1 MFDFWQ
7 FIIDWKASVGSTLCD
22 EMLTAPT
29 FQRVKKEVDFVD
41 LRSNFKLSIILPTQN
56 SKSIWI
62 ARRKE
67 DDIQLVNM
75 MLLWT
80 AHCASDVSLHLWCV
94 RNSDVQ
100 NAVRSGLQ
108 PSIIQVDTIEL
119 SVICTRLNLVITH
132 FDSTFPDHSRS
143 HQVIPKLFTWDTF
156 SLSGLAQQF
165 FFTVSSPNLGQIWI
179 RKRVLVFES

>member
-1 MFDFWQ
+1 MFYKKGGPLSKERKFAIINVKEIPNRIEILLSNTGMFDFRQ

-41 LRSNFKLSIILPTQN
+41 LRSNFKSSIILPTQN

-62 ARRKE
+62 WIANRKE

-75 MLLWT
+75 MLFRS

-100 NAVRSGLQ
+100 NAVRSRA
-108 PSIIQVDTIEL
+108 PTEYHTSRHNWTEYSD
-119 SVICTRLNLVITH
+119 VILDVLG
-132 FDSTFPDHSRS
+132 ST
-143 HQVIPKLFTWDTF
+143 
-156 SLSGLAQQF
+156 
-165 FFTVSSPNLGQIWI
+165 
-179 RKRVLVFES
+179 